1 MRLKEALAAGDAH
14 ARAGR
19 YFEAHEALEAY
30 WMKAEGAEKVLLQG
44 LVQVAAGLH
53 RLRTAPDK
61 TDGAFYLLDRG
72 LEKVTRNAALLDAP
86 SWRAF
91 EDEVKAIRAAGKAP
105 DSLGLPNC

>member
-1 MRLKEALAAGDAH
+1 MSLKEALAAGDAH

-30 WMKAEGAEKVLLQG
+30 WMKAAGGEKILLQG

-53 RLRTAPDK
+53 RLRNAPGK

-72 LEKVTRNAALLDAP
+72 LEKVSRNAALLDAP

-91 EDEVKAIRAAGKAP
+91 EDAVKAIRASGRAP
-105 DSLGLPNC
+105 GGIALPGC